1 MSIIILGL
9 LLYRMIPAECHFWE
23 FVGRSSLQSNWKLST
38 ADIQH
43 QFIVNHSKSL
53 NKPYRDKHDKVT
65 NTINIYQHGSASNGV
80 ILMGHNMGHREEDVS
95 IVGEQGSCGSF
106 ALRRYRWN
114 SWPKAPKSVPFVT
127 ICVVATEVW
136 FTKALP
142 SFSCFMFLLY
152 LEYCGVVPQNVYI
165 FDSCWPTLLF
175 IANVQLDH
183 WNIQK
188 PRYEPA
194 TSCEWFHI
202 VAWFTSKWL
211 QISIST
217 KCCKHSKQVA
227 HVACG
232 RGWKTWVAVQLLWG
246 DCIAVHCCCRKN
258 PQCSNSFHSASES
271 DWPQA
276 NGRPVTF
283 QVLFLSSTSTG
294 ESWEWDSH

>member
-142 SFSCFMFLLY
+142 SFSCFIH
-152 LEYCGVVPQNVYI
+152 VSP
-165 FDSCWPTLLF
+165 LF
-175 IANVQLDH
+175 GILWSGA
-183 WNIQK
+183 
-188 PRYEPA
+188 
-194 TSCEWFHI
+194 
-202 VAWFTSKWL
+202 
-211 QISIST
+211 T
-217 KCCKHSKQVA
+217 KCLYIRFMLANIIIHCQCAVRPLKYP
-227 HVACG
+227 
-232 RGWKTWVAVQLLWG
+232 KTEIWT
-246 DCIAVHCCCRKN
+246 RN
-258 PQCSNSFHSASES
+258 
-271 DWPQA
+271 
-276 NGRPVTF
+276 
-283 QVLFLSSTSTG
+283 
-294 ESWEWDSH
+294 